1 LIPEKYWNLD
11 LSEELLG
18 VLKSIND
25 SSDVN
30 KLYKKWKRMESKEE
44 AKIEI
49 SYEDF
54 DDDDIVIEDEDL
66 LSELNDIY
74 LAERKHYGFQF
85 TCRLNLMKMYN
96 ENCTFDSVVN
106 SHALGATKHMV
117 QIELLEV
124 NKKLS
129 KSNKPYCQITA
140 MDSSFRI
147 EKINVWEDDY
157 AVFKN
162 LLNVNNCLSM
172 QVKPPSNGFSTYSLN
187 SPPKH
192 KRYLLPSAEMDYRIV
207 LMN

>member
-1 LIPEKYWNLD
+1 
-11 LSEELLG
+11 
-18 VLKSIND
+18 
-25 SSDVN
+25 
-30 KLYKKWKRMESKEE
+30 
-44 AKIEI
+44 
-49 SYEDF
+49 
-54 DDDDIVIEDEDL
+54 
-66 LSELNDIY
+66 
-74 LAERKHYGFQF
+74 
-85 TCRLNLMKMYN
+85 MKMYN

-106 SHALGATKHMV
+106 SHVLGATKHMV

-124 NKKLS
+124 NKKFS

-147 EKINVWEDDY
+147 ERINIWEDDY

-187 SPPKH
+187 SPPQH
-192 KRYLLPSAEMDYRIV
+192 KRYLLPSPEMDYRII